1 MVCSSVILE
10 KSILDKINNM
20 RLFNRGEDYGCCLR
34 TLEYTNSIYIKEV
47 CFYYDNGHGDGQ
59 NY

>member
-1 MVCSSVILE
+1 LNHTDSVYVDEI
-10 KSILDKINNM
+10 
-20 RLFNRGEDYGCCLR
+20 
-34 TLEYTNSIYIKEV
+34 